1 MAKTDEPPIRS
12 VAISDTFRPRTSN
25 SQMLRMWAG
34 TSLRPK
40 ISWVRKTLMPKFA
53 TFNDRPK

>member
-1 MAKTDEPPIRS
+1 MANTDTPPVRS
-12 VAISDTFRPRTSN
+12 VATRDTFLPTTSS

-40 ISWVRKTLMPKFA
+40 ISWVRKTLMPKLA
-53 TFNDRPK
+53 TFNERLK